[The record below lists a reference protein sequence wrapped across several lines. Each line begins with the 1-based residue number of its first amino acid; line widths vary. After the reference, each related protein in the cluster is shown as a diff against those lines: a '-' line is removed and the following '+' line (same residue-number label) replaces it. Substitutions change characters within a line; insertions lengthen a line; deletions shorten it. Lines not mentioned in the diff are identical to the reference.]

1 MPALRIT
8 GMLVVACLVSPGLAA
23 ANDGAVSLPQTMQA
37 AAIDRAGGPEVITLH
52 TLLVPKPAADEVV
65 IAVDTAG
72 VAIWDAHLRRHPQSI
87 THSAFPLVLGTDGAG
102 TVAAVGEKVKRFKV
116 GDQVYSYSW
125 DNPHG
130 GFYAEYVAVPAERV
144 GHVPQGLTLQQAG
157 AVATTGLTA
166 IQGIDDALRLKAG
179 DTLIIHG
186 ASGGVGSLA
195 LQFAKLRGVKVLA
208 TASGED
214 GLTLVKGLGADAVV
228 DGRKG
233 IVDARCDT
241 HRHLSAPQG
250 REPRAHHRARASLA
264 LRAAG
269 RGHAVGAYHRQER
282 QRRNAHPL
290 PRSEHAGGDPR
301 ARGRGPEALH
311 PQRRALQHQV
321 AEPHRPVPTAGR
333 APRRPP
339 SRRPRLARG
348 AAPPRS
354 QDRQYHPPPAVRPHG
369 DRGRHTHLP
378 CCQSHRARAG
388 QHAARSRG
396 RARRQHP
403 ARVPQGRPP
412 LAHPARALRLHRT

>member
-52 TLLVPKPAADEVV
+52 TLPVPKPAADEVV

-72 VAIWDAHLRRHPQSI
+72 VASWDVYLRTHPQAI
-87 THSAFPLVLGTDGAG
+87 KHSAFPLVLGTDGAG

-157 AVATTGLTA
+157 AVATNGLTA

-214 GLTLVKGLGADAVV
+214 GLTFVKGLGADAVV
-228 DGRKG
+228 DGRHG
-233 IVDARCDT
+233 DIAAAARTFAPAGVDAV
-241 HRHLSAPQG
+241 
-250 REPRAHHRARASLA
+250 LA
-264 LRAAG
+264 L
-269 RGHAVGAYHRQER
+269 
-282 QRRNAHPL
+282 
-290 PRSEHAGGDPR
+290 AGGETLERCID
-301 ARGRGPEALH
+301 ALR
-311 PQRRALQHQV
+311 PGGQV
-321 AEPHRPVPTAGR
+321 AFPYGVKPEPKARPGVPISRYNAIPGVKEFERLNR
-333 APRRPP
+333 AIEAVK
-339 SRRPRLARG
+339 LAVPI
-348 AAPPRS
+348 AAEF
-354 QDRQYHPPPAVRPHG
+354 
-369 DRGRHTHLP
+369 
-378 CCQSHRARAG
+378 
-388 QHAARSRG
+388 
-396 RARRQHP
+396 
-403 ARVPQGRPP
+403 P
-412 LAHPARALRLHRT
+412 L

>member
-1 MPALRIT
+1 MTPLRIAGT
-8 GMLVVACLVSPGLAA
+8 LVLAQA
-23 ANDGAVSLPQTMQA
+23 ASLALNAGAALGAELPQTMKA
-37 AAIDRAGGPEVITLH
+37 AAIDRTGGPEVITLH
-52 TLLVPKPAADEVV
+52 TLPVPKPAADEVV
-65 IAVDTAG
+65 IAIDTAG
-72 VAIWDAHLRRHPQSI
+72 VASWDVYLRTHPQAI
-87 THSAFPLVLGTDGAG
+87 KHSAFPLVLGTDGAG

-233 IVDARCDT
+233 NILAAARTFAPAGVDAVLAFAGGDSLERCV
-241 HRHLSAPQG
+241 
-250 REPRAHHRARASLA
+250 EA
-264 LRAAG
+264 LRAGG
-269 RGHAVGAYHRQER
+269 RIAY
-282 QRRNAHPL
+282 PYGVK
-290 PRSEHAGGDPR
+290 PDPR
-301 ARGRGPEALH
+301 PRDDTAAVIRYNAVPGPQEFERLNRAIGAVKLKVPIEAEF
-311 PQRRALQHQV
+311 P
-321 AEPHRPVPTAGR
+321 
-333 APRRPP
+333 
-339 SRRPRLARG
+339 LAQ
-348 AAPPRS
+348 ADKA
-354 QDRQYHPPPAVRPHG
+354 Q
-369 DRGRHTHLP
+369 
-378 CCQSHRARAG
+378 
-388 QHAARSRG
+388 
-396 RARRQHP
+396 
-403 ARVPQGRPP
+403 ARVEAGHV
-412 LAHPARALRLHRT
+412 LGKIVLRIR